1 MDFEFGFKTLWP
13 IATAAFWFWVNGISG
28 RLKEAD
34 KRIDDLKEELH
45 AVKLSYHTKTDQ
57 TLKNQKEMQAEIA
70 QIRQDTKRTAI
81 TFGAI
86 GGGVITVGWELLK
99 AKMGL

>member
-1 MDFEFGFKTLWP
+1 MKYT
-13 IATAAFWFWVNGISG
+13 
-28 RLKEAD
+28 
-34 KRIDDLKEELH
+34 
-45 AVKLSYHTKTDQ
+45 KLQDNALIENNNDQ
-57 TLKNQKEMQAEIA
+57 TLKNQNEMQAEIA

-81 TFGAI
+81 TFGAL

>member
-1 MDFEFGFKTLWP
+1 MKDP
-13 IATAAFWFWVNGISG
+13 I
-28 RLKEAD
+28 LEALA
-34 KRIDDLKEELH
+34 RIEN
-45 AVKLSYHTKTDQ
+45 KTDQ

-70 QIRQDTKRTAI
+70 QIHQDTKRTAI

-86 GGGVITVGWELLK
+86 GGSLITIGWELIK